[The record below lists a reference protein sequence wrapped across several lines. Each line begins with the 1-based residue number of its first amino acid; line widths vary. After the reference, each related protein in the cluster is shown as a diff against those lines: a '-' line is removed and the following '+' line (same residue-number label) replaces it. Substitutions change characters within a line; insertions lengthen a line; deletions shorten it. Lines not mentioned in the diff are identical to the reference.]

1 MSDSIHTLLQAL
13 PETSLTTRVLGVL
26 DYLAPGEWQ
35 NVTSF
40 EKMVESVTGE
50 TDPEVVQAVGVKA
63 LQLWFDESTGY
74 QRAATIFKLVDSE
87 STMAGAASLA
97 SLAGQRFELLS
108 FLKDITPK
116 PDTVQAIDA
125 GVKLAAELAAFCSM
139 NGLPGDSVGDFVSS
153 LLNASKEDAMRFSA
167 WIALDVVLPLGP
179 DGVSKVISAVQG
191 ITEGE
196 LANNRVFRTI
206 ASYLPGDIGNKK
218 QLVTSTLDGAK
229 SAIDAKIQNNA
240 ISQDGILAKV
250 REYVDVAD
258 DKLDLVAAALD
269 VSNNYYEHTG
279 IQTVARRLV
288 TRAYGEI

>member
-1 MSDSIHTLLQAL
+1 MSESIHKLLQDL
-13 PETSLTTRVLGVL
+13 PETSITTRVLGVL

-40 EKMVESVTGE
+40 EKMVELVTGE
-50 TDPEVVQAVGVKA
+50 TDPAVVQAVGEKA

-74 QRAATIFKLVDSE
+74 QRAVTIFKLVDSGA
-87 STMAGAASLA
+87 TMAGAASLA
-97 SLAGQRFELLS
+97 SLAGERFEILS
-108 FLKDITPK
+108 FLKDVAPK

-125 GVKLAAELAAFCSM
+125 AVKLAAELAAFCSM
-139 NGLPGDSVGDFVSS
+139 NGIPGDSVGDFLSS

-167 WIALDVVLPLGP
+167 WIALDIVLPLGP
-179 DGVSKVISAVQG
+179 DGVSKLIGAVQN
-191 ITEGE
+191 IADGE
-196 LANNRVFRTI
+196 LANNRVFKLV
-206 ASYLPGDIGNKK
+206 ADHLPGDLGAKR
-218 QLVTSTLDGAK
+218 QLLTTTLDGAK
-229 SAIDAKIQNNA
+229 STIDAKIQTHS
-240 ISQDGILAKV
+240 ISQDSILSKV
-250 REYVDVAD
+250 RQYVDIAD